1 MSVPRQKPKLWLE
14 ESSSDDLDSKLIRQR
29 MGMTVSDFLAALGG
43 STPRGGADLKCRV
56 WPKHSVNEFRD
67 PIFTTCSK
75 NSSETDWSI
84 RYKALGCYDRDNA
97 TAPSSESGSN
107 AVDTRLPNDLSSE
120 ARLREDKITPAQQKE
135 LIETLQLSDSDEENN
150 ADDKRSSPREKSRPT
165 TSKRNV
171 IAHNSSSYVEERLL
185 NLPQLISPLPS
196 GNIALKVSA
205 SPSSLRQNTR
215 NLNANGLDK
224 LKPRKGTLESGVR
237 PENLQKPSVYSPL
250 AVRITEGNA
259 GSSHN
264 QYSADAI
271 SVLTSLPV
279 QRLSNQ
285 ENVPSVEKQ
294 VGSSELFVR
303 RVLADAEAFCK
314 PLQHLPSN
322 LRGDCKESSEEGDAR
337 DTSLCLS
344 YDKRISSLPKP
355 FSLKIVS
362 PLSETYI
369 SLGQSVDETLP
380 SPPKRLLLSKDLETS
395 VPLVSLAREQPSNPR
410 KDEAIEELKFAHN
423 SSWILSSVGTVELRS
438 RLLSILPVSSKSSSS
453 CLDKLASLRFLLRS
467 LRMTN
472 SDSHSVTTRRLT
484 GVLLAPATPNPT
496 PRFVEI
502 GTGVTPKRTTVF
514 ATQYESKRLVNSAAQ
529 TSPRTQA
536 SAFTN
541 TSPSQLTSRRISVS
555 INTEPLRPGA
565 MENGFSDDYSA
576 DYCLKKVL
584 GSNDAVMER
593 TTRSFEDSTEEEQL
607 TQASNLDTE
616 AATCWSK
623 LVKFVAATSSSSSSS
638 GSSMRPFVCSC
649 APDTQRLIHSLFSQT
664 DFTSYPEKILA
675 STRHLLVAAL
685 MATSM
690 LDAKRRY
697 EQALE
702 SLAKTASRM
711 RRAES
716 KLLRRAWVATQ
727 RSGGVDLPITGV
739 ADLGGDA
746 KRWSDLWY
754 SALARVRAVVSE
766 KFHQLIA
773 DKEQELRKRITEDP
787 FLKHLKLLNAEE
799 DLLTVCASPSS
810 TPSRNG
816 STDGRPRIQPKPDG
830 FNESKSDMCAVP
842 RSTLERLVKVF
853 QITSLAGE
861 SMRSRQ
867 ESELIL
873 PTDRFAVFGCEGTRQ
888 QQSHQQLP
896 IFVAPAPSTN
906 MTPLIVYIDSVL
918 QLHRQLLS
926 CLAVC
931 PEMPQYQTSGT
942 STPQS
947 KKLKSPLAPPPAPP
961 STTKHSTQRKGKH
974 SKSPVPPPPPAFEDL
989 PIRPH
994 DPVVSKRSKHRK
1006 HRQGSHS
1013 DETVSSEFSEVKKKR
1028 KHRDSTSPS
1037 GQMPEPSPRTRGK
1050 HKLEDERPMKYKSRS
1065 SSAAASRKNFDRGE
1079 GDETD
1084 DSISQRHLH
1093 RESKRSRGRSVV
1105 PPTREGSGAQLN
1117 GGGGGGMETYSPRKN
1132 SLISASSYSPSRP
1145 AFSNERQIGS
1155 GAGNS
1160 IYEPTYI
1167 PSVPAPHPASRRTLL
1182 HDLPPKPPMDPD
1194 FYAKWMGRGSSSR
1207 R

>member
-1 MSVPRQKPKLWLE
+1 MRGVKAVPPMQRAKTSLKTKEGMTLRQNTYCRRTEGLGFHGCDSQARPLSRGTMTDL
-14 ESSSDDLDSKLIRQR
+14 SSSDDLDSKLIRQR

-43 STPRGGADLKCRV
+43 STPRG
-56 WPKHSVNEFRD
+56 EFRD

-322 LRGDCKESSEEGDAR
+322 LRGDCKESSEE
-337 DTSLCLS
+337 
-344 YDKRISSLPKP
+344 
-355 FSLKIVS
+355 VS

-1013 DETVSSEFSEVKKKR
+1013 DETDRCLSLLPARVENINWR
-1028 KHRDSTSPS
+1028 TSD
-1037 GQMPEPSPRTRGK
+1037 Q
-1050 HKLEDERPMKYKSRS
+1050 
-1065 SSAAASRKNFDRGE
+1065 
-1079 GDETD
+1079 
-1084 DSISQRHLH
+1084 
-1093 RESKRSRGRSVV
+1093 
-1105 PPTREGSGAQLN
+1105 
-1117 GGGGGGMETYSPRKN
+1117 
-1132 SLISASSYSPSRP
+1132 
-1145 AFSNERQIGS
+1145 
-1155 GAGNS
+1155 
-1160 IYEPTYI
+1160 
-1167 PSVPAPHPASRRTLL
+1167 
-1182 HDLPPKPPMDPD
+1182 
-1194 FYAKWMGRGSSSR
+1194 
-1207 R
+1207 